1 MIAPR
6 HQRWIGAGWEWIADR
21 WGHTPGYLKWAGGI
35 LLGALVRVLLG
46 ALFPQHWERF
56 SHALLDRTMPIWLAV
71 VAMVVVLV
79 LERTVP
85 AVYRIVRSRGE
96 QTKLRTLFGVR
107 WATPP
112 EVEEV
117 QGPYCTVDPTL
128 LRGILW
134 SGDSSP
140 TLWICPTCKREFS
153 TPEFPDIRREAEQ
166 RLGKMHRPSA

>member
-6 HQRWIGAGWEWIADR
+6 QQQWIGAWWGRLVER
-21 WGHTPGYLKWAGGI
+21 WSRTPGYLKWASGL
-35 LLGALVRVLLG
+35 LLGALVRVVLG
-46 ALFPQHWERF
+46 ALFPQHWERI
-56 SHALLDRTMPIWLAV
+56 SHPLLDRTMPIWLAV
-71 VAMVVVLV
+71 VGLIVVLV
-79 LERTVP
+79 LERALPVL
-85 AVYRIVRSRGE
+85 YREVRSQGE
-96 QTKLRTLFGVR
+96 QQKLRTLFGVR

-117 QGPYCTVDPTL
+117 QGPYCTIDPTL

-166 RLGKMHRPSA
+166 QLGRRRRASG